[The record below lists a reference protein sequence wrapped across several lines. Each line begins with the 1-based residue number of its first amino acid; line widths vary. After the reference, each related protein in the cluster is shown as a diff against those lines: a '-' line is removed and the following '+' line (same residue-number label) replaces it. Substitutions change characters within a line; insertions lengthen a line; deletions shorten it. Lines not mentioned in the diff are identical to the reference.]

1 MSKNRD
7 ESMFTNAQIIDKS
20 HDNLQAQE
28 VMQKMI
34 GNSETM
40 AAYQSLTH
48 EHYKETLNSLR
59 QVNASVNFVIS
70 TVNSLQDG
78 VYAKLGWLEIALGG
92 TGDKVAFLKTGESRI
107 LADIWRLKC
116 GKQMNKLKSMN
127 AQLNFDR

>member
-1 MSKNRD
+1 MI
-7 ESMFTNAQIIDKS
+7 TNAQIITDS
-20 HDNLQAQE
+20 HHNRSLQAQE

-48 EHYKETLNSLR
+48 EHYEETLNSLR

-70 TVNSLQDG
+70 TVNALQDG

-107 LADIWRLKC
+107 LADIWMIRYSEPI
-116 GKQMNKLKSMN
+116 N
-127 AQLNFDR
+127 